1 MRTLPTERSTGTRAT
16 VLALVAAA
24 ALFGAAPAWVKP
36 AKGGSPVRYEGA
48 AISSI
53 TVRFH
58 DFNARENLNEWTDM
72 ARKALHLREGDA
84 FSSALLEDSK
94 KSLAMLKRFSSIRAA
109 IRFDGRTVALDFDC
123 TPYRFIRNIVISG
136 NGVVLESE
144 ISSIMTVHAG
154 EAFRPERLP
163 EQERLVREKF
173 LAEGFIDPA
182 VTARAKLNDRDGNY
196 TVHVTIRPGA
206 YYSYGDITVEGNR
219 AYPDAAIRLRLFSET
234 FRFIESEFRNNI
246 SLLRKQYWNQ
256 GYPEA
261 EIRYTIHRDR
271 ASGLADINIT
281 IDEGPKYRVRFTGNK
296 RFLDITLRKNLAF
309 AERGNRNDAGTRKS
323 ARNIADLYKSK
334 GFGGAQVRADT
345 REAVERGKRRTIIT
359 FVINEGP
366 RAVVEELRI
375 SGNAFFSERQ
385 IRKQMRTGAPGRII
399 KTIYDPDRL
408 SNDILVIQSFY
419 LKNGFLEAAVTPRVR
434 MSSDRT
440 KARIGIAIAEGPRTL
455 VTAIDFRGNRAIG
468 DADLRKKIGLGPGA
482 PYQEAAV
489 KTAENR
495 IAMAVSALGFPYV
508 TVRGTA
514 SINADRTGAALLF
527 TIDEGK
533 QVRLGN
539 VFFSGNLRTM
549 TSYLKKQ
556 ISSRPG
562 EALSV
567 HRMLEEYKNISDME
581 IFQRVDMATF
591 GLEEKK
597 ERADLY
603 IDVLERKP
611 YVFNIGG
618 GYSSEK
624 GFFANTGLEDRNFLG
639 RYKSLWARG
648 EASETGYSAAAGL
661 TEPRLIG
668 PRASATLSFSI
679 DRLKEFNQT
688 FGTLVYGPTLSMKSL
703 WFDSLVAGLGVSY
716 QQRKM
721 IGYLSVKDLGD
732 IEKTGTYHLRRI
744 LLFTAALT
752 FDRRDSFIRPRKGFI
767 ASLSADL
774 SVDLTRPK
782 WQLLDADY
790 SDNFIKYHGSL
801 KGYVTPLPRLTFA
814 AQAVI
819 GYIQPYTSYK
829 GVISDQLFYLGGI
842 GDVRGFKENLLKRD
856 VFNKA
861 AGGRASFAAS
871 IETRID
877 LGYNFE
883 LTGFFDAG
891 RIDNTFHRFFR
902 MRMSAG
908 AGLRYVTP
916 VGPIGLLYGFK
927 INRQRGEDPGV
938 LHVSIGYTF

>member
-1 MRTLPTERSTGTRAT
+1 MRPFTERSTGARTAAL
-16 VLALVAAA
+16 VLAAAM
-24 ALFGAAPAWVKP
+24 ALLSAAPARAMP
-36 AKGGSPVRYEGA
+36 AKDVPSARYNGA
-48 AISSI
+48 AVGSI

-58 DFNARENLNEWTDM
+58 DFNDRENINEWTDT
-72 ARKALHLREGDA
+72 ARKALQLREGDP
-84 FSSALLEDSK
+84 FSAALLEDSK
-94 KSLAMLKRFSSIRAA
+94 KSLAMLKRFSSIQTD
-109 IRFDGRTVALDFDC
+109 IRLDGGKVALDFSL
-123 TPYRFIRNIVISG
+123 TPYRFIRNIVIRG
-136 NGVVLESE
+136 NGAVLESE
-144 ISSIMTVHAG
+144 ISSTMTIHAG
-154 EAFRPERLP
+154 EAFQPERLP

-173 LAEGFIDPA
+173 IAEGFIDPA
-182 VTARAKLNDRDGNY
+182 VTARAKRSGRDGNY
-196 TVHVTIRPGA
+196 TVYVTIRPGA

-261 EIRYTIHRDR
+261 EIRYTINRDR
-271 ASGLADINIT
+271 AAGLADIDIT
-281 IDEGPKYRVRFTGNK
+281 ISEGRKYRVRFTGNR
-296 RFLDITLRKNLAF
+296 RFRDITLRKSLAF
-309 AERGNRNDAGTRKS
+309 AERGNRNDAGARKS

-334 GFGGAQVRADT
+334 GYPGAQVKVET
-345 REAVERGKRRTIIT
+345 REAVERGNRRTIVT
-359 FVINEGP
+359 FVIDEG
-366 RAVVEELRI
+366 RRVDVEELRI
-375 SGNAFFSERQ
+375 TGNASFGEKR
-385 IRKQMRTGAPGRII
+385 ILKLMRTAASGRII
-399 KTIYDPDRL
+399 KKIFNPDL
-408 SNDILVIQSFY
+408 LNNDILMIESFY
-419 LKNGFLEAAVTPRVR
+419 IKNGFREAAVTPRVT
-434 MSSDRT
+434 MSRDRT
-440 KARIGIAIAEGPRTL
+440 KARILIAIAEGPRTL
-455 VTAIDFRGNRAIG
+455 VTAIGFRGNHVI
-468 DADLRKKIGLGPGA
+468 DDKDLRAKIDLAPGA
-482 PYQEAAV
+482 PFQEAAV
-489 KTAENR
+489 KSAENR
-495 IAMAVSALGFPYV
+495 IAMAVSALGYPYV

-514 SINADRTGAALLF
+514 SISADRAGAALLF

-556 ISSRPG
+556 ISNRPG
-562 EALSV
+562 DPLSV
-567 HRMLEEYKNISDME
+567 SRMLEEYKNISDME
-581 IFQRVDMATF
+581 IFQWVNMATS

-618 GYSSEK
+618 GYNSEK
-624 GFFANTGLEDRNFLG
+624 GFFANTGLEDKNFLG

-679 DRLKEFNQT
+679 EKLKEFNQT
-688 FGTLVYGPTLSMKSL
+688 FGTIVYGPTLSMKSF
-703 WFDSLVAGLGVSY
+703 WFDGLAAGLGVSY

-721 IGYLSVKDLGD
+721 IGYLSMGDLGD
-732 IEKTGTYHLRRI
+732 VDKTGTYHLRRI
-744 LLFTAALT
+744 LLFSAALT
-752 FDRRDSFIRPRKGFI
+752 YDRRDSFIRPRKGFI
-767 ASLSADL
+767 AAFSADV

-782 WQLLDADY
+782 WRLLAADY

-801 KGYVTPLPRLTFA
+801 KGYITPLPRLTFA
-814 AQAVI
+814 AQAAI
-819 GYIQPYTSYK
+819 GYIQPYTFFK

-842 GDVRGFKENLLKRD
+842 GDVRGFRENMLKRD
-856 VFNKA
+856 LFNKA

-871 IETRID
+871 VEARID

-927 INRQRGEDPGV
+927 INRQRGDDLGM
-938 LHVSIGYTF
+938 LHLSIGYTF